1 MKDTL
6 DIKIRKGTASEGETL
21 GSLISALA
29 DNQGLPRPD
38 AEAHLRLKHEINNPS
53 SSFDTWLAEVDGKS
67 VGYAITFY
75 TYSTF
80 LALPS
85 LHLEDIFVLPEYRLR
100 GVGKALFAH
109 CAKLALE
116 RNCGRMEWLVL
127 HSNIPAREFYKGFGA
142 NELEE
147 WLLCRLTSKEL
158 EEIDREAFQLFEQN
172 TNAA

>member
-6 DIKIRKGTASEGETL
+6 DIKVRRGEVSDGETL
-21 GSLISALA
+21 CCLINALA

-38 AEAHLRLKHEINNPS
+38 AEARLRLKFQAFDPS
-53 SSFDTWLAEVDGKS
+53 SSFNTWLAEVDGKP
-67 VGYAITFY
+67 VGYAVTFY

-85 LHLEDIFVLPEYRLR
+85 LHLEDIFVLPEYRLL

-109 CAKLALE
+109 CAKIALE
-116 RNCGRMEWLVL
+116 RNCGRIEWLVL
-127 HSNIPAREFYKGFGA
+127 HSNAPAREFYKNLGA
-142 NELEE
+142 NELNE
-147 WLLCRLTSKEL
+147 WLLCRLTR
-158 EEIDREAFQLFEQN
+158 EEMRALAATQPHKQD